1 MNELQR
7 QSYLKAMGFTPWVA
21 AAPLPGAAPSPE
33 IAMPEPVLE
42 AEPGAP
48 GDPLAQINARL
59 SAGPDAPVSMQV
71 PEPTQPAAE
80 ARQGPT
86 ATSMTTGPAL
96 TLLAYPV
103 AELWLL
109 VQQGRADAPGL
120 SREEQALLANLLR
133 LWKVGPSE
141 SPKRLANPPRGGFGR
156 DEFAE
161 LLAGF
166 VGALKGHGARQV
178 LCCVDEQ
185 VADML
190 KAGARYQAFEQAGL
204 RCLAI
209 SSLAEM
215 LADPPQHKRASWR
228 AMREA
233 GFAP

>member
-21 AAPLPGAAPSPE
+21 ATPLPGAAPSPE
-33 IAMPEPVLE
+33 IEMP
-42 AEPGAP
+42 AP
-48 GDPLAQINARL
+48 SQVQAAPAGDPVAEINARL
-59 SAGPDAPVSMQV
+59 SV
-71 PEPTQPAAE
+71 PTGMKETRPEQPAEKGQAGSK
-80 ARQGPT
+80 AAPM

-103 AELWLL
+103 GELWLM

-120 SREEQALLANLLR
+120 SRDEQALLANLLR

-141 SPKRLANPPRGGFGR
+141 NPRRLTNPPRGGFGR

-166 VGALKGHGARQV
+166 VGALKGLGARQV
-178 LCCVDEQ
+178 LCCVEED
-185 VADML
+185 VASML
-190 KAGARYQAFEQAGL
+190 RAGGRYRIFEQAGL
-204 RCLAI
+204 RCLAV

-228 AMREA
+228 AMQEA